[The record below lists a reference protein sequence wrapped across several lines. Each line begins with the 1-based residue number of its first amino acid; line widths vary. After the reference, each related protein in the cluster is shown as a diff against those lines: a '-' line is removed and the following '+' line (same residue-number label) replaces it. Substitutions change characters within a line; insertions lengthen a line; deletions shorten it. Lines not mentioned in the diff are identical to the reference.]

1 LMSGENSSTI
11 TKERPQNTKR
21 EIIKLLAI
29 LAIGKLFVLLCTF
42 LYHHSASFL
51 YAMSTS
57 WDCTYYQ
64 SIATSGYT
72 RMTQYVFSPIYPGL
86 IETLDIIIPR
96 AWVSAL
102 IITNIVSFVFPV
114 VVYKTFGYK
123 TALIAIIF
131 PTYLVF
137 TTIPYSDIVP
147 LVFFA
152 LSVFLLL
159 KEKIIESSIAAGLAV
174 LCAFHAVW
182 MLPAYAVDTL
192 KTKRFKNLVFYIA
205 PVGAAILVLL
215 WFKLKTDN
223 FMAYFSLETEG
234 WREHFGTP
242 FSQAKWL
249 IDGWFTNES
258 WKIFGMRLVPAY
270 WLVRNLIFEIF
281 YLAGAILILK
291 NQNKHRIFLFI
302 YSLFAIIP
310 LLFVTGTPAISIP
323 RLLLPAFPV
332 FFGYTDLMKKDWHY
346 RVYCGAC
353 LLVTA
358 WIAITQTYC
367 FFA

>member
-1 LMSGENSSTI
+1 MMSSEKNNN
-11 TKERPQNTKR
+11 TKEQPHKSRR

-42 LYHHSASFL
+42 LYHHSFNFI
-51 YAMSTS
+51 YTMSTT
-57 WDCTYYQ
+57 WDSTYYQ
-64 SIATSGYT
+64 LIATSGYT
-72 RMTQYVFSPIYPGL
+72 RMIQYVFSPIYPGL

-102 IITNIVSFVFPV
+102 IITNIISFIFPL

-123 TALIAIIF
+123 TALIAILF

-147 LVFFA
+147 LIFFA
-152 LSVFLLL
+152 LSVFFML

-174 LCAFHAVW
+174 LSAFHAVW
-182 MLPAYAVDTL
+182 MLPAYAVDTI

-205 PVGAAILVLL
+205 PAAAGILVLL
-215 WFKLKTDN
+215 WFKIKTDN

-249 IDGWFTNES
+249 INGWFTNES
-258 WKIFGMRLVPAY
+258 WKIFGMHLAPAY

-281 YLAGAILILK
+281 YLAGAVLILK
-291 NQNKHRIFLFI
+291 TQNKHRIFLFV
-302 YSLFAIIP
+302 YSLCAIIP

-332 FFGYTDLMKKDWHY
+332 FFGYTALMEKDWHY
-346 RVYCGAC
+346 RVYGGVC
-353 LLVTA
+353 LLITA